1 LGKNW
6 GCGVKYSSDWQQI
19 HLQFPLKER
28 KWRRFY
34 QKINNPCGRIMK
46 GDGADNN
53 CYVLVYRPSFQTSKR
68 SIHSRLSVRW
78 HHLSASC
85 GFHPGTNIR

>member
-1 LGKNW
+1 
-6 GCGVKYSSDWQQI
+6 
-19 HLQFPLKER
+19 
-28 KWRRFY
+28 
-34 QKINNPCGRIMK
+34 MK

-85 GFHPGTNIR
+85 GFHPGTNIRWGTETTNRKELKICQNLSN